1 MTQTTVTPISIIVRG
16 MSNAF
21 LVRGDKAVLV
31 DTGIPGAAPKIEA
44 ALAKRGVRPTDVAA
58 IVVTHGH
65 IDHMG
70 NAARLRKTLDAPIIA
85 HRADLP
91 AYSTGRAIVEY
102 MRPTGRF
109 GRLFSHASMVYAG
122 TDPFE
127 PDIFVESSMSLREYG
142 VDARIVFTPG
152 HTPGSVSVITNPGE
166 LIAADLIAGPLLGAI
181 HSWPANPPFHYDR
194 VQNLASLE
202 AVLAFNPTIV
212 YVGHG
217 GSLDPSRVR
226 RWAIREHRKLARR
239 SSSTTGRPPRV

>member
-1 MTQTTVTPISIIVRG
+1 MTQTTVTPISVLGRG

-44 ALAKRGVRPTDVAA
+44 ALAKRGVSPADVSA

-91 AYSTGRAIVEY
+91 AYSTGRAIAAY

-109 GRLFSHASMVYAG
+109 GRLLSG
-122 TDPFE
+122 
-127 PDIFVESSMSLREYG
+127 
-142 VDARIVFTPG
+142 
-152 HTPGSVSVITNPGE
+152 
-166 LIAADLIAGPLLGAI
+166 
-181 HSWPANPPFHYDR
+181 
-194 VQNLASLE
+194 
-202 AVLAFNPTIV
+202 
-212 YVGHG
+212 
-217 GSLDPSRVR
+217 
-226 RWAIREHRKLARR
+226 LARNFGDVFELW
-239 SSSTTGRPPRV
+239 SGGQCGVGVVVSGDALE

>member
-1 MTQTTVTPISIIVRG
+1 MTATTVTPISIMVRG

-21 LVRGDKAVLV
+21 LAKGDRAVLV
-31 DTGIPGAAPKIEA
+31 DTGIPGAGPKIEA
-44 ALAKRGVRPTDVAA
+44 ALAREGVGRADVSA

-70 NAARLRKTLDAPIIA
+70 SAAHLRKTLDAPIIA

-91 AYSTGRAIVEY
+91 AYSAGRAIAEY
-102 MRPTGRF
+102 MRPTGLF
-109 GRLFSHASMVYAG
+109 GWLFGKAPMVRES

-127 PDIFVESSMSLREYG
+127 PDIFVESSMSLGDYG

-152 HTPGSVSVITNPGE
+152 HTPGSVSVITGPGE

-202 AVLAFNPTIV
+202 AVLALNPSIL

-217 GSLDPSRVR
+217 GPLDPSRVR
-226 RWAIREHRKLARR
+226 RWAKRERRKLARR
-239 SSSTTGRPPRV
+239 APSTTGRPSSV